1 MKLYLTNT
9 LNNKKEEFIPV
20 DNTCIRM
27 YVCGPTV
34 YDRAHIGNARPI
46 VVFDLLYRV
55 LKKLYPKVVYV
66 RNITDVDDKIIN
78 KALETGHSIDE
89 ITKQTE
95 ENFHNDIAELN
106 VLEPDY
112 EPRATEHIDEMIELC
127 QNLIKKGFAYVAQN
141 HVLFDINKFEGYGRL
156 ANKNLEELIAGSRV
170 EVESYKRSAGD
181 FVLWKPSD
189 ENQPGWDSP
198 WGFGRPGWHI
208 ECSAMSFKYLG
219 GNFDIHGGG
228 VDLVFPHHENEI
240 AQSVCGYDCSFAK
253 YWIHNGHL
261 MVDGKKMSKS
271 LGNFFTIRDI
281 LNKYNGEVIR
291 FYLMQ
296 THYHQP
302 LDWKE
307 TGIRSAKLLLDKFYQ
322 ALRNN
327 QDITIDKNGKPSMEA
342 LNALLDDLNTP
353 KAINALYN
361 ICTNLNKAADYNERA
376 SLKTMLIKTGEIL
389 GILQKDPDEWFKAE
403 ASDLSETQIQD
414 MINKRAGFK
423 ENKNFSAADSIR
435 NDLAARG
442 IILEDTSKGT
452 VWKKI

>member
-1 MKLYLTNT
+1 
-9 LNNKKEEFIPV
+9 
-20 DNTCIRM
+20 
-27 YVCGPTV
+27 
-34 YDRAHIGNARPI
+34 
-46 VVFDLLYRV
+46 V

-78 KALETGHSIDE
+78 KALKTGHSIDE

-95 ENFHNDIAELN
+95 EMFHNDIEELN

-127 QNLIKKGFAYVAQN
+127 QNLIKRGFAYVSQN

-170 EVESYKRSAGD
+170 EVESYKRNAGD

-198 WGFGRPGWHI
+198 WSFGRPGWHI

-219 GNFDIHGGG
+219 GDFDIHGGG

-253 YWIHNGHL
+253 YWVHNGHL

-281 LNKYNGEVIR
+281 LNKYNGETIR

-322 ALRNN
+322 ALRSN
-327 QDITIDKNGKPSMEA
+327 QDIPLNENTKYSMEVF
-342 LNALLDDLNTP
+342 NALLDDLNTP

-361 ICTNLNKAADYNERA
+361 ICANLNKAVDYNERA
-376 SLKTMLIKTGEIL
+376 NLKTMLIKTGEIL

-403 ASDLSETQIQD
+403 AFDFSENQIQE
-414 MINKRAGFK
+414 MINKRADFK
-423 ENKNFSAADSIR
+423 KNKKFTEADSIR

-452 VWKKI
+452 VWRKI